1 MFVPEPSINLA
12 CYGPSPQPSAMR
24 RAQPEQPKATVN
36 LQIIPVRVLHAS
48 LRCLGERGNAQ
59 LKWFRVL
66 ATELRCRP
74 GRCTRMIKAVLTVYY
89 REHHAAAGGTI
100 WYSGRQLAPRPVP
113 AQAPASLVADDAVI
127 NYQVIEREWK
137 SRFYNL
143 CSRR

>member
-1 MFVPEPSINLA
+1 MRCPPRSVAGISERLRQAAWRSGCVDPPA
-12 CYGPSPQPSAMR
+12 RKSA
-24 RAQPEQPKATVN
+24 
-36 LQIIPVRVLHAS
+36 
-48 LRCLGERGNAQ
+48 LGERGNAQ